1 MFRVLVLSLA
11 LFGVRA
17 FAANGPI
24 VNCALLSNE
33 QIIESTK
40 ILPAVELHEMAVRC
54 ADQRDMFVIVAD
66 QQTDVFERRRFMR
79 YANRAGI
86 ASEQF
91 LEAYRMAVALR

>member
-1 MFRVLVLSLA
+1 MFRVLVLGLA
-11 LFGVRA
+11 LSGAQA
-17 FAANGPI
+17 FASNGPI

-33 QIIESTK
+33 QILESVK
-40 ILPAVELHEMAVRC
+40 ILPPLELREMAVRC

-66 QQTDVFERRRFMR
+66 QQTDAFERRRFMR

-91 LEAYRMAVALR
+91 MEAYHMAVALH